1 MKAKTEKG
9 SVILIAVFAI
19 ALLATLVVGILQMNT
34 EEIQLMVNHINAVE
48 AQAIAEAGLNDAFS
62 ELRDDSS
69 WTTGFTNKSFSGG
82 SYTVTVSGTLPILTL
97 ESTGTSEENFVS
109 RVEADV
115 TVGENSPYI
124 IRIDNLRI
132 NE

>member
-1 MKAKTEKG
+1 MKAKREKG

-19 ALLATLVVGILQMNT
+19 ALLATLVMGILQMNT

-48 AQAIAEAGLNDAFS
+48 AQAIAEAGLNDAFC

-69 WTTGFTNKSFSGG
+69 WTTGFTNKSFSDG
-82 SYTVTVSGTLPILTL
+82 SYTVTVSGTLPILEIT
-97 ESTGTSEENFVS
+97 STGTSDQGFVN